1 MPRLDGLETARRLRE
16 TGYATPVVAL
26 TGHAMAEDR
35 EQCLRAGMCD
45 FVSKPVGLEA
55 LQRVLSDWVT
65 ERTPARDSKGSEAPV
80 GHQPADEPGRD

>member
-1 MPRLDGLETARRLRE
+1 M
-16 TGYATPVVAL
+16 VAL

-55 LQRVLSDWVT
+55 LQRVLSEWVP
-65 ERTPARDSKGSEAPV
+65 ERAPSRETKESEAPV
-80 GHQPADEPGRD
+80 GHQPSDEPGGD